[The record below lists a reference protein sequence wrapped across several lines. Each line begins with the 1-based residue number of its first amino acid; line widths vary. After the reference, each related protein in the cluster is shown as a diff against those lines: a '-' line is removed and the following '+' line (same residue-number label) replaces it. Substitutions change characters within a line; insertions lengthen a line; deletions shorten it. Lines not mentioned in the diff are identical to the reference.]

1 MKTEALLFDV
11 FGTVVDWRTSV
22 AEQCAAV
29 LPGSVDSFAF
39 ADRWRSLYQPSMEQV
54 RCGAREFTRLDVLH
68 LESLRVVLSEFG
80 VDLPESTIVEL
91 NRVWH
96 RLTPWPDSI
105 DGLTRLKSRFIVAP
119 LSNGNVSLLLDMAKN
134 AGLPW
139 DAILGAEPVR
149 AYKPTPE
156 SYLRTADI
164 LGLQSHQCMLVAA
177 HNDDLAAARDCGFDT
192 AFVCRPTEHGA
203 HQSSNLVPTS
213 DWTYSTGSI
222 SELADRLNC

>member
-91 NRVWH
+91 NHVWH

-164 LGLQSHQCMLVAA
+164 LGLQPHQCMLVAA

>member
-54 RCGAREFTRLDVLH
+54 RCGAREFPRLDVLH

-164 LGLQSHQCMLVAA
+164 LGLQPHQCMLVAA

-203 HQSSNLVPTS
+203 HQSSNLGPTS

>member
-39 ADRWRSLYQPSMEQV
+39 ADRWRSLYQPTMEQV

-164 LGLQSHQCMLVAA
+164 LGLQPHQCMLVAA

-203 HQSSNLVPTS
+203 HQSSNLGPTS

>member
-164 LGLQSHQCMLVAA
+164 LGLQPHQCMLVAA

-203 HQSSNLVPTS
+203 HQSSNLGPTS
-213 DWTYSTGSI
+213 DWTYSTDSI

>member
-1 MKTEALLFDV
+1 
-11 FGTVVDWRTSV
+11 
-22 AEQCAAV
+22 
-29 LPGSVDSFAF
+29 
-39 ADRWRSLYQPSMEQV
+39 
-54 RCGAREFTRLDVLH
+54 
-68 LESLRVVLSEFG
+68 LRVVLSEFG

-164 LGLQSHQCMLVAA
+164 LGLQPHQCMLVAA

-203 HQSSNLVPTS
+203 HQSSNLGPTS

>member
-96 RLTPWPDSI
+96 RLTPWPVSI

-164 LGLQSHQCMLVAA
+164 LGLQPHQCMLVAA

-203 HQSSNLVPTS
+203 HQSSNLGPTS

>member
-105 DGLTRLKSRFIVAP
+105 DGNTRLKSRFIVAP

-164 LGLQSHQCMLVAA
+164 LGLQPHQCMLVAA

-203 HQSSNLVPTS
+203 HQSSNLGPTS

>member
-164 LGLQSHQCMLVAA
+164 LGLQPHQCMLVAA

-203 HQSSNLVPTS
+203 HQSSNLGP
-213 DWTYSTGSI
+213 I

>member
-156 SYLRTADI
+156 AYLLTADI
-164 LGLQSHQCMLVAA
+164 LGLQPHQCMLVAA

-192 AFVCRPTEHGA
+192 AFVCRLTEHGA
-203 HQSSNLVPTS
+203 HQSSNLGPTS

>member
-164 LGLQSHQCMLVAA
+164 LGLQPHQCMLVAA

-203 HQSSNLVPTS
+203 HQSSNLGPTS

>member
-1 MKTEALLFDV
+1 VKTEALLFDV

-164 LGLQSHQCMLVAA
+164 LGLQPHQCMLVAA

-203 HQSSNLVPTS
+203 HQSSNLGPTS